1 MKVGDLVRPKSP
13 SPWFLPPKDY
23 QGSTCIVIA
32 TYERMDG
39 LIIEIMNSE
48 AGVTR
53 RHEEDLVVIN
63 EAEVI

>member
-13 SPWFLPPKDY
+13 SPWFLPSKDY
-23 QGSTCIVIA
+23 HGPTCIVIA

-53 RHEEDLVVIN
+53 RHEEDLEMID
-63 EAEVI
+63 ESR